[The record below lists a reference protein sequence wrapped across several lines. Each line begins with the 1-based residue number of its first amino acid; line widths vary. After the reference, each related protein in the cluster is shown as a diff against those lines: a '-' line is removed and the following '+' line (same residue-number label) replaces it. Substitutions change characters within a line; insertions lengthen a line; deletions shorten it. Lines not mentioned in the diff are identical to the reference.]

1 MSDKKDTNSWVHDSD
16 FGMGGIDKFNSETGK
31 SEIIRQPETDRPFT
45 IEDYNKALADAQKK
59 QEDIMS
65 EETQQVKRADL
76 INAQNK
82 ASEEQQT
89 DTGEEL
95 PKNPGGIE
103 IALAGFS
110 KNEIE
115 VVLTDGVLEIK
126 SVNAI
131 TDKDPNDGLVHK
143 GIAKRAFTRKFT
155 LADDIEVKD
164 AKLENGLLVIDL
176 EQIVPEHKKPK
187 TIKVK

>member
-1 MSDKKDTNSWVHDSD
+1 MVKLTHFDINQITPFSVGFDRVFDRLVDYDTNYATGGFPPYNIRKTDD
-16 FGMGGIDKFNSETGK
+16 FKH
-31 SEIIRQPETDRPFT
+31 
-45 IEDYNKALADAQKK
+45 
-59 QEDIMS
+59 
-65 EETQQVKRADL
+65 V
-76 INAQNK
+76 
-82 ASEEQQT
+82 
-89 DTGEEL
+89 
-95 PKNPGGIE
+95 IE

-110 KNEIE
+110 KGEIE
-115 VVLTDGVLEIK
+115 VILTDGVLEIK
-126 SVNAI
+126 SSNLP
-131 TDKDPNDGLVHK
+131 TTEKPKDDLIHK

>member
-1 MSDKKDTNSWVHDSD
+1 MVKLTHFDINQITPFSVGFDRVFDRLVDYDTNYTTGGFPPYNIRKTDD
-16 FGMGGIDKFNSETGK
+16 FKH
-31 SEIIRQPETDRPFT
+31 
-45 IEDYNKALADAQKK
+45 
-59 QEDIMS
+59 
-65 EETQQVKRADL
+65 V
-76 INAQNK
+76 
-82 ASEEQQT
+82 
-89 DTGEEL
+89 
-95 PKNPGGIE
+95 IE
-103 IALAGFS
+103 IALAVFG
-110 KNEIE
+110 KDEIE

-126 SVNAI
+126 SSELPA
-131 TDKDPNDGLVHK
+131 TDKPKDDLIHK

>member
-1 MSDKKDTNSWVHDSD
+1 MVKLTHFDINQITPFSIGFDRVFDRLVDYGTTY
-16 FGMGGIDKFNSETGK
+16 ETGGFPPYN
-31 SEIIRQPETDRPFT
+31 IRKTDDF
-45 IEDYNKALADAQKK
+45 KH
-59 QEDIMS
+59 
-65 EETQQVKRADL
+65 V
-76 INAQNK
+76 
-82 ASEEQQT
+82 
-89 DTGEEL
+89 
-95 PKNPGGIE
+95 IE

-110 KNEIE
+110 KGEIE
-115 VVLTDGVLEIK
+115 VILTDGVLEIK
-126 SVNAI
+126 SSNLP
-131 TDKDPNDGLVHK
+131 TTEKPKDDLIHK

>member
-1 MSDKKDTNSWVHDSD
+1 MVKLTHFDINQITPFSIGFDRVFDRLVDYGTTY
-16 FGMGGIDKFNSETGK
+16 ETGGFPPYN
-31 SEIIRQPETDRPFT
+31 IRKTDDF
-45 IEDYNKALADAQKK
+45 KH
-59 QEDIMS
+59 
-65 EETQQVKRADL
+65 V
-76 INAQNK
+76 
-82 ASEEQQT
+82 
-89 DTGEEL
+89 
-95 PKNPGGIE
+95 IE

-110 KNEIE
+110 KDEIE

-126 SVNAI
+126 SSELPA
-131 TDKDPNDGLVHK
+131 TEKPKDDLIHK

>member
-1 MSDKKDTNSWVHDSD
+1 MVKLTHFDINQITPFSVGFDRVFDRLVDYDTNYTTGGFPPYNIRKTDD
-16 FGMGGIDKFNSETGK
+16 FKH
-31 SEIIRQPETDRPFT
+31 
-45 IEDYNKALADAQKK
+45 
-59 QEDIMS
+59 
-65 EETQQVKRADL
+65 V
-76 INAQNK
+76 
-82 ASEEQQT
+82 
-89 DTGEEL
+89 
-95 PKNPGGIE
+95 IE

-110 KNEIE
+110 KAEID
-115 VVLTDGVLEIK
+115 VILTDGVLEIK
-126 SVNAI
+126 SSNLP
-131 TDKDPNDGLVHK
+131 TTEKPKDDMIHK

>member
-1 MSDKKDTNSWVHDSD
+1 MVKLTHFDINQITPFSVGFDRVFDRLVDYDTNYTTGGFPPYNIRKTDD
-16 FGMGGIDKFNSETGK
+16 FKH
-31 SEIIRQPETDRPFT
+31 
-45 IEDYNKALADAQKK
+45 
-59 QEDIMS
+59 
-65 EETQQVKRADL
+65 V
-76 INAQNK
+76 
-82 ASEEQQT
+82 
-89 DTGEEL
+89 
-95 PKNPGGIE
+95 IE

-110 KNEIE
+110 KDEIE

-126 SVNAI
+126 SSELPAVEKP
-131 TDKDPNDGLVHK
+131 KDDLVHK

>member
-1 MSDKKDTNSWVHDSD
+1 MVKLTHFDVNQ
-16 FGMGGIDKFNSETGK
+16 FA
-31 SEIIRQPETDRPFT
+31 PFT
-45 IEDYNKALADAQKK
+45 VGFDRVFDRLVDYG
-59 QEDIMS
+59 
-65 EETQQVKRADL
+65 T
-76 INAQNK
+76 
-82 ASEEQQT
+82 T
-89 DTGEEL
+89 YDTGGF
-95 PKNPGGIE
+95 PPYNIRKTDDFKHVIE

-110 KNEIE
+110 KGEIE
-115 VVLTDGVLEIK
+115 VILTDGVLEIK
-126 SVNAI
+126 SSNLP
-131 TDKDPNDGLVHK
+131 TTENPNDDLIHK